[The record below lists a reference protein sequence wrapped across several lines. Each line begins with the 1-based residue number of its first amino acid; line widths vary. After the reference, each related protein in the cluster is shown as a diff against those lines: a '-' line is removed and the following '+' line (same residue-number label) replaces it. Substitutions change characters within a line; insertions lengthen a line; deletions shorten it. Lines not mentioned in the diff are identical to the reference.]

1 MWRVLTQFSSTN
13 KHLHSMSWTVMNLSM
28 GNLEI
33 FRLLEKGFL
42 WERLHW
48 VVCKPSLHW
57 IIHASLCNAK
67 HVECHE
73 HGEWGNIGFFHFKLL
88 SCGISAPTT
97 YNIKR
102 KFATPINRL
111 HKYPSQEIT
120 RAYFLIN
127 PDLHICK
134 DLPFHWKYMQ
144 DNHFLIKGQRRKIN
158 KI

>member
-1 MWRVLTQFSSTN
+1 MEGFDPVFKYQQTFTFNVLDCYE
-13 KHLHSMSWTVMNLSM
+13 LSM

-102 KFATPINRL
+102 KFPINRL
-111 HKYPSQEIT
+111 YKYPSQEIT

-127 PDLHICK
+127 PDLQICK
-134 DLPFHWKYMQ
+134 DLPCHWKYMQ
-144 DNHFLIKGQRRKIN
+144 DNHFLIKGQRKKIN